1 MAVQA
6 GVPIIPVV
14 IATYSSI
21 FHLHS
26 STFEAGTVKVKGTR
40 PLARALLHV
49 VGHITHFG
57 QCSIQYPQRI
67 FSSMTSKN
75 CATRQKEEC

>member
-49 VGHITHFG
+49 VGHVTHFG
-57 QCSIQYPQRI
+57 KCLIQYPQRI
-67 FSSMTSKN
+67 CSFVTLIN
-75 CATRQKEEC
+75 CATRQEEGC